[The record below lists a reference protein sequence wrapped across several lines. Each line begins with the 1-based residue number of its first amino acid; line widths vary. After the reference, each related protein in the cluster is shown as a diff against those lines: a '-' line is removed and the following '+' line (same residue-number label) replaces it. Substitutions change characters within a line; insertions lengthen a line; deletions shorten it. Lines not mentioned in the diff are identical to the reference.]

1 MSTPLQ
7 SEGQRIFK
15 NYNLHLIWSILIIN
29 PIVNVK
35 TWHASFLLVYF
46 TIILFFLKYVMLCEC
61 DIRVRGRI

>member
-15 NYNLHLIWSILIIN
+15 NYTLHVIWSILIIN

-35 TWHASFLLVYF
+35 TWHVCFLLVYF
-46 TIILFFLKYVMLCEC
+46 TILLGFFFPPK
-61 DIRVRGRI
+61 VRHAV